1 MVDALLSGT
10 VDRLTRVFAWSSVL
24 LDWSRPQM
32 QHDVGAFASHALAKL
47 RSPFMCGEWQSRRE
61 DPALRVLDTG
71 PLHIPI
77 TMVIPDGSHTL
88 QDCIEA
94 WKLQHSIHALCS
106 APDMLVLQLG
116 RFRQNAQR
124 RFRKYRCVV
133 MLPTHVQ
140 MPCFVDASER
150 DTYSVSYK
158 VMAGVYH
165 LGTTMSSGHYRAFL
179 SEALSEGGSVNPGE
193 PRCVLEKAVITDDG
207 HAPTR
212 IAEADF
218 NTVLTN
224 AYLIWLVKD

>member
-1 MVDALLSGT
+1 
-10 VDRLTRVFAWSSVL
+10 
-24 LDWSRPQM
+24 
-32 QHDVGAFASHALAKL
+32 
-47 RSPFMCGEWQSRRE
+47 
-61 DPALRVLDTG
+61 
-71 PLHIPI
+71 
-77 TMVIPDGSHTL
+77 
-88 QDCIEA
+88 
-94 WKLQHSIHALCS
+94 
-106 APDMLVLQLG
+106 
-116 RFRQNAQR
+116 
-124 RFRKYRCVV
+124 

-140 MPCFVDASER
+140 MPCFVDARER

-193 PRCVLEKAVITDDG
+193 PRCVLERAVITDDG

-224 AYLIWLVKD
+224 AYLIWLVKQ

>member
-1 MVDALLSGT
+1 
-10 VDRLTRVFAWSSVL
+10 
-24 LDWSRPQM
+24 
-32 QHDVGAFASHALAKL
+32 
-47 RSPFMCGEWQSRRE
+47 MCGEWQSRRE

-71 PLHIPI
+71 LLHIPI
-77 TMVIPDGSHTL
+77 TMEIPVGSRTL

-94 WKLQHSIHALCS
+94 WKLQHAIHAMCS

-116 RFRQNAQR
+116 RFRQTAQR
-124 RFRKYRCVV
+124 RIRKYRCILT
-133 MLPTHVQ
+133 LPTHVQ
-140 MPCFVDASER
+140 MPCFVDVRTR

-165 LGTTMSSGHYRAFL
+165 LGAATSSGHYRAFL

-193 PRCVLEKAVITDDG
+193 PRCVLERAVLTDDG
-207 HAPTR
+207 HASTH

-224 AYLIWLVKD
+224 VYLVWLVKQ